1 MDNIKL
7 LICSSASMPVS
18 GLNLGS
24 HFSGWAGNWLKGA
37 GIKTAPGLFH
47 GIWAIAELLT
57 EESAEDDI
65 CDWED
70 EDIMIWERDVED
82 WVDWW
87 TVSWS
92 GEVGGWLRDEVFEM
106 DDDDERVSLLDPL
119 GDFLALFLVG
129 RGNSVGW
136 MLIFSLCNLVR
147 GWAGLYCEVTLPWDL
162 SDLWGD
168 IKNRW
173 IFWIKDLNSGGSIA
187 DSSEKSGFVAVVVVL
202 STSGSRFKDSKC
214 DGEVGGDGEGDLL

>member
-1 MDNIKL
+1 M
-7 LICSSASMPVS
+7 SAS

-24 HFSGWAGNWLKGA
+24 HFSGWVGIWLKGA

-47 GIWAIAELLT
+47 GIWAITELLT
-57 EESAEDDI
+57 DESVEDDI

-70 EDIMIWERDVED
+70 EDIMIWEGDVED

-87 TVSWS
+87 TIIWS
-92 GEVGGWLRDEVFEM
+92 GGVGGWLRDEEFEM
-106 DDDDERVSLLDPL
+106 DDDDERVSLSDPL

-136 MLIFSLCNLVR
+136 MPSFSLCDLVR

-162 SDLWGD
+162 LDLWGE
-168 IKNRW
+168 IENCW
-173 IFWIKDLNSGGSIA
+173 TLWIKDSTSGGSIA
-187 DSSEKSGFVAVVVVL
+187 DSSEKIGFLAVSV
-202 STSGSRFKDSKC
+202 FF
-214 DGEVGGDGEGDLL
+214 